1 MMVEN
6 ENYSFETLFENKEE
20 QVLTCYKAII
30 QNIETYA
37 EPIIEVKKTTLH
49 IIKKRAFLGVH
60 PMKKWLDLNI
70 VSDHPLSYSKLMKS
84 EQISKNR
91 YHNKVRLYSVE
102 EIDKQLLDLIKD
114 AYQM

>member
-1 MMVEN
+1 MVEN

-70 VSDHPLSYSKLMKS
+70 VSDHPLSYSKLMIQKIAIIIRFVYT
-84 EQISKNR
+84 QLKKLIS
-91 YHNKVRLYSVE
+91 SC
-102 EIDKQLLDLIKD
+102 
-114 AYQM
+114 